1 MDTVAVSNPISYHTT
16 SSDTSG
22 VLKYRYKHL
31 AKFDINIERNR
42 TVTGFSLRF
51 NSKMDNI
58 DIAFIEPLFDL
69 YLGTTSAWNR
79 LNKNCVMVDYRIG
92 YDITEDAR
100 VSFNIDN
107 IFNTEQSLR
116 PAALSAPRTYSVLL
130 KILF

>member
-1 MDTVAVSNPISYHTT
+1 M
-16 SSDTSG
+16 
-22 VLKYRYKHL
+22 

-58 DIAFIEPLFDL
+58 DIAFIEPLFDI
-69 YLGTTSAWNR
+69 YLGTTSGWNR
-79 LNKNCVMVDYRIG
+79 LNKNCVMVDYRLG

-100 VSFNIDN
+100 ISFNIDN

-130 KILF
+130 KLLF